1 MKVKL
6 IIILALILTSCSK
19 DCPIDQPTRTELLT
33 SNEWIGVSLKEYVN
47 NVEDYSEDLSNKKFV
62 FLINGDYLIYENDLP
77 SNVEQW
83 ELVNNQQ
90 EINLV
95 NGVFKI
101 EALSETSLGFYQGEV
116 QGTDTIKLE
125 VSFKR

>member
-47 NVEDYSEDLSNKKFV
+47 NVEDDSEDLSNKKFV

-101 EALSETSLGFYQGEV
+101 EALSETSLVFYQEEV
-116 QGTDTIKLE
+116 QGTDTIKVE

>member
-33 SNEWIGVSLKEYVN
+33 SNEWIGVSLKGYVN

-101 EALSETSLGFYQGEV
+101 EALSETSLVFYQEEV
-116 QGTDTIKLE
+116 QGTDTIKVE

>member
-101 EALSETSLGFYQGEV
+101 EALSETSLVFYQEEV
-116 QGTDTIKLE
+116 QGTDTIKVE

>member
-33 SNEWIGVSLKEYVN
+33 SNEWIGVSLKGYVN

-95 NGVFKI
+95 NGVLK
-101 EALSETSLGFYQGEV
+101 
-116 QGTDTIKLE
+116 
-125 VSFKR
+125 

>member
-95 NGVFKI
+95 NDVFKI
-101 EALSETSLGFYQGEV
+101 EALSETSLVFYQEEV

>member
-47 NVEDYSEDLSNKKFV
+47 NVEDDSEDLSNKKFV

-95 NGVFKI
+95 NDVFKI
-101 EALSETSLGFYQGEV
+101 EALSETSLVFYQEEV